1 MRHWNCLSFSWT
13 FLLCLSTQLLVLK
26 SWEQMRQWKDL
37 SFSWTFLMWPLRWVL
52 DLKAL
57 REQMW
62 HWKVLSFS
70 WTNFTWQL
78 TACLSLND
86 LSQMWQRNSLWF
98 WWTLLMWF
106 RRVFCSLGTGHK
118 LNTGRGWNGLERI
131 PVHRW
136 DVLEDLASVRSFVK
150 TLTVENLLPKHSE
163 DDRHVPSNCKGK
175 VLKLISLDDEEG
187 FKQYYQMARLVY
199 YYFLLLGRK
208 CQCQGFSSPLEGADH
223 ESMKWT
229 KF

>member
-13 FLLCLSTQLLVLK
+13 FLFCLSTQLLVLK

-37 SFSWTFLMWPLRWVL
+37 SFFWTFLMWPLRWVL

-106 RRVFCSLGTGHK
+106 RRVFLLFRYWSQIEHWKRLEWPWADSRSSLRRSWGSG
-118 LNTGRGWNGLERI
+118 
-131 PVHRW
+131 
-136 DVLEDLASVRSFVK
+136 VRSFVR
-150 TLTVENLLPKHSE
+150 E
-163 DDRHVPSNCKGK
+163 DFDCRKSSSKALRGW
-175 VLKLISLDDEEG
+175 SLSDIAMFHPIAKER
-187 FKQYYQMARLVY
+187 YW
-199 YYFLLLGRK
+199 
-208 CQCQGFSSPLEGADH
+208 S
-223 ESMKWT
+223 
-229 KF
+229 

>member
-1 MRHWNCLSFSWT
+1 MWLLRLPLVLSAWEQRRQRKCLSFSWT
-13 FLLCLSTQLLVLK
+13 CFVCLLSLQMVLKALEQMRHWNGLSFSLTLLLCLSTQLLVLK

-136 DVLEDLASVRSFVK
+136 DILEDLASVRSFVREDFDWRK
-150 TLTVENLLPKHSE
+150 SSSKALRGWLLSDIAMFHP
-163 DDRHVPSNCKGK
+163 
-175 VLKLISLDDEEG
+175 IA
-187 FKQYYQMARLVY
+187 KQRYWR
-199 YYFLLLGRK
+199 
-208 CQCQGFSSPLEGADH
+208 
-223 ESMKWT
+223 
-229 KF
+229 